1 MTRRLSPA
9 AAAAAQGEIVAR
21 TVAVDLDFS
30 SGVVRVNGSLASIVI
45 AGNEYLGVGS
55 LGGISTA
62 EESAELQAYGM
73 TVSLAGIPRDAIALA
88 LTQAYQGRR
97 ATVWEV
103 LLDRN
108 TWQPIADPTVIFRG
122 RIDQMNVTMGQTAT
136 VEVRLENRLV
146 DWERPRIR
154 RYTSEDQ
161 HLAHPTDRGFEF
173 VSDTAER
180 EIVWPAGSFFLR
192 SSKGTNILNPS
203 NW

>member
-180 EIVWPAGSFFLR
+180 EIVWPAGSFFQR

>member
-1 MTRRLSPA
+1 MTRGLSPA

-62 EESAELQAYGM
+62 EESAELQSYGM

-180 EIVWPAGSFFLR
+180 EIVWPAGSFFQR